1 MPVDCCPND
10 VRLNGYPLAT
20 FYENMGKLQPKSLT
34 IVIDACFSGGSNQG
48 MIIGQ
53 ASPISI
59 EIENPATIGDSCA
72 VFTSSAGNEISSWYP
87 EMKHGLFTYFF
98 LKGLRGNADN
108 NGDKKLTTQEL
119 YDYLSDPTRGVPYYA
134 RSIHNGRVQTPSISG
149 DSKMVLVE
157 YR

>member
-1 MPVDCCPND
+1 MDCCPND

-48 MIIGQ
+48 MLIRQ
-53 ASPISI
+53 ASPVAL
-59 EIENPATIGDSCA
+59 EIENPANVGDSCV

-87 EMKHGLFTYFF
+87 EKSHGLFTYFF
-98 LKGLRGNADN
+98 LKGLRGEADN

-119 YDYLSDPTRGVPYYA
+119 YDYVSDKTRGVPYYA
-134 RSIHNGRVQTPSISG
+134 RSIYNGRVQTPSISG
-149 DSKMVLVE
+149 DSRMVLVE